1 MHNFR
6 RSFACSDIFSIF
18 SSNFQWIFIKTSEK
32 TMKKTV
38 KKPNFYNWITWDN
51 SNHVLLNQTD
61 SIECRLRNETPSA
74 MVLILTV
81 FCVPLASVWYEC
93 CCDFAH
99 SAHFDNSGLLSI
111 LLFCVWLERHPFRW
125 DATRCTCAI
134 VVVPNFISLKLTDGV
149 GAADH
154 KTLSDFLLSFRFY
167 FASLFHYLNKTR
179 QPHLLNNPTRTKQ

>member
-1 MHNFR
+1 M
-6 RSFACSDIFSIF
+6 
-18 SSNFQWIFIKTSEK
+18 
-32 TMKKTV
+32 
-38 KKPNFYNWITWDN
+38 
-51 SNHVLLNQTD
+51 LLNQTD

-134 VVVPNFISLKLTDGV
+134 VVVSNFISLKLTDGV